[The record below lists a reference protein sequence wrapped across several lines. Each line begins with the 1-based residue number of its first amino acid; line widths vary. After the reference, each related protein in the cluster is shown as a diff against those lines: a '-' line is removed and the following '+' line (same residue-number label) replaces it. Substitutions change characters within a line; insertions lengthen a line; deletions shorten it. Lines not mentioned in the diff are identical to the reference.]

1 MINAPIL
8 ANEPE
13 RLEALQKIGILDTPP
28 EDRFDQ
34 ITKEAIKLLK
44 VPISTIS
51 IIDKDREWFKSC
63 QGVTKNWSDRS
74 VSFCGHA
81 LVSKDIFIIED
92 TLNDGRFK
100 DNPAVIGPPFIRFYA
115 GVPLYGDN
123 DLPIGVFCIKDF
135 QPRKVSLAEID
146 LILKLGAMAQ
156 MEINNSI
163 KK

>member
-81 LVSKDIFIIED
+81 LASKDIFIIED
-92 TLNDGRFK
+92 TLNDERFK
-100 DNPAVIGPPFIRFYA
+100 DNPAVVGPPFIRFYA
-115 GVPLYGDN
+115 GLSLYSEN
-123 DLPIGVFCIKDF
+123 SLPIGVFCIKDF
-135 QPRKVSLAEID
+135 QPRRVSLAEID

-156 MEINNSI
+156 MEINNSV